1 MLQGTAWDE
10 FWAAKKPQRNAGP
23 LAGIGGGVDGGRV
36 GIQVG
41 RSELSSSHEK
51 RQPLVPARSPS
62 KRVALASP
70 GSPTMG
76 KRTGPEIQKKGRWD
90 GGQEEPELTV
100 AFPPAT

>member
-23 LAGIGGGVDGGRV
+23 LAGIGV

-76 KRTGPEIQKKGRWD
+76 KEQGQAEKKIR
-90 GGQEEPELTV
+90 
-100 AFPPAT
+100 